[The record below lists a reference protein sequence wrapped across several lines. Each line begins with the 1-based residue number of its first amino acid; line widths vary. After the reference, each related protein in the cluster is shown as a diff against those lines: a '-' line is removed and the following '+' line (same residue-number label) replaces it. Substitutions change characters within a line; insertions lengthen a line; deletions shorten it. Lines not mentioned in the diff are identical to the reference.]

1 MSSFPFVY
9 SIISTLNLFAYTIPM
24 KDVKTY
30 QFLKNYMLP
39 HFFTVHSFKKKSVFL
54 FLTQYF
60 LHFCLPIN

>member
-39 HFFTVHSFKKKSVFL
+39 HFFTVHSFKKNLCFFFSLNTFFTSVSL
-54 FLTQYF
+54 
-60 LHFCLPIN
+60 